1 MLPPSALC
9 PFPLCELKKKRFYYN
24 NLLLLLL
31 LLLIYLAKKNYNYL
45 LVAFSIPFV
54 VKILAVLG

>member
-9 PFPLCELKKKRFYYN
+9 PFPLCELKKKIFYYN
-24 NLLLLLL
+24 NLLLLL

>member
-24 NLLLLLL
+24 NLLLLL

>member
-24 NLLLLLL
+24 NLLLL